1 MSKLNLGTFE
11 LWYEETG
18 AKGEPVALVHGAWG
32 DHRQWDAVAARLSE
46 SCRVLTYDRR
56 GHGASG
62 SPAGSVA
69 LADQVSDLA
78 TLLSLAGH
86 GAHHIVGTGVGAV
99 IALQLALLR
108 PDQVRSVNVHDPYLV
123 GLLSADAA
131 AGPVYASAREL
142 EHLVVQRLR
151 ARDHR
156 GAAEAYVEGVGTE
169 PGSWSALPPAVQ
181 ESFVSNGVA
190 TLAETLDPTTQTIEV
205 SRFAGYRDPIVITS
219 GPKSAPVFGTINDR
233 LADAFYSPL
242 RYSFEGSGHFP
253 HVTDPEQSVRVITE
267 FCRFAVERTG

>member
-1 MSKLNLGTFE
+1 MPNLNLGTFE
-11 LWYEETG
+11 LWYQYSG
-18 AKGEPVALVHGAWG
+18 ARGEPVVLIHGAFG
-32 DHRQWDAVAARLSE
+32 DHRQWDAVSARLSE
-46 SCRVLTYDRR
+46 SCRVLSYDRR

-142 EHLVVQRLR
+142 EHAVVQRLR
-151 ARDHR
+151 ARDYG
-156 GAAEAYVEGVGTE
+156 GAAQAYVEGVGTE
-169 PGSWSALPPAVQ
+169 PGSWGLLPPAVQ
-181 ESFVSNGVA
+181 ESFVANGGV
-190 TLAETLDPTTQTIEV
+190 TLTEMLDPTTQTIEV

-219 GPKSAPVFGTINDR
+219 GPRSTAVFSTINDR

-253 HVTDPEQSVRVITE
+253 HVTDPEQSVRVISE